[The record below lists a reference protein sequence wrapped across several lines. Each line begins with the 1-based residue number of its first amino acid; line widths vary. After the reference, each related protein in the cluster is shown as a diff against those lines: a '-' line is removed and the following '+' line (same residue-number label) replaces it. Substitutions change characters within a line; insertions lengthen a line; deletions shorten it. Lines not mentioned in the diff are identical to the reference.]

1 MALSER
7 RSTISASR
15 ALPTTSFGGADAV
28 AESGDLLG
36 GGLIDVSKAVVKRE
50 AEAAVSGALEARLAL
65 SSLSLLR
72 APAILSALRCA
83 HAPPVRHPRHATPSQ
98 LVGIQYQEKFPRG
111 KPRRRRRR
119 FASCAG
125 IYFTGIPCAASMSNN
140 QFFLSSNQSRRDTAS
155 SVSAETANG
164 ILSSMIKPG
173 ACTAHVLIR
182 YLALEAAVGL

>member
-1 MALSER
+1 MCFLMALSER

-50 AEAAVSGALEARLAL
+50 AEAAVSGVLEARLAL

-98 LVGIQYQEKFPRG
+98 LVGIQYPENFPAENLDGDGGVLPAVLESTLQASLAQQACRTISSFF
-111 KPRRRRRR
+111 PQINLVATQRLVSVRRRRMAYCR
-119 FASCAG
+119 A
-125 IYFTGIPCAASMSNN
+125 
-140 QFFLSSNQSRRDTAS
+140 
-155 SVSAETANG
+155 
-164 ILSSMIKPG
+164 
-173 ACTAHVLIR
+173 
-182 YLALEAAVGL
+182 